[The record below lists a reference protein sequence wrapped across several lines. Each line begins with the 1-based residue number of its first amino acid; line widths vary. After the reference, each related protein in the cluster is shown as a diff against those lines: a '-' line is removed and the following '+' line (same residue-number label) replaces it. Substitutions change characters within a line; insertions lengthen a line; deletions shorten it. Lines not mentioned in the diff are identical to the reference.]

1 MIGQYNSF
9 SKLIH
14 PMLSCTVLKF
24 IISIKIDTVFSL
36 GFIKNSLK
44 IIIGGTATNELD
56 LYENKTIVAIEE
68 YEKK

>member
-14 PMLSCTVLKF
+14 PMLSCTVPKF
-24 IISIKIDTVFSL
+24 IISIKIVTIFFLES
-36 GFIKNSLK
+36 IMNSPK

-56 LYENKTIVAIEE
+56 LYENKTAAEIE
-68 YEKK
+68 

>member
-24 IISIKIDTVFSL
+24 IVGVEIQIIFSSK
-36 GFIKNSLK
+36 FAINSLK

-56 LYENKTIVAIEE
+56 LYENKTAVEIQ
-68 YEKK
+68 